1 MKQPSL
7 AYQIKRLQR
16 LVDALPDNAG
26 YITISHADA
35 DNILAALKE
44 ADAIQEA
51 ERTKANLSEAGRA
64 FFGGRT
70 VL

>member
-16 LVDALPDNAG
+16 LVDALPEHGG

-44 ADAIQEA
+44 ADAIQED
-51 ERTKANLSEAGRA
+51 ERQKANLSEAGKA
-64 FFGGRT
+64 FFAGRT

>member
-16 LVDALPDNAG
+16 LVDALPAHSG

-35 DNILAALKE
+35 DNILAALKAAE
-44 ADAIQEA
+44 EIQEA

-64 FFGGRT
+64 FFGGKAGT
-70 VL
+70 